1 MKKWTHTLLVST
13 MVLGAL
19 PYSAINSSIQANA
32 EDTAGQATAEKEEV
46 ATEPSED
53 TAKSTNDSVT
63 GLTLPNTAD
72 SEQPVIESETADSV
86 PVTEPIL
93 NDASKQVQQT
103 EIQET
108 SILETDTEEMKI
120 TPRRTSDFILTINGS
135 VVDKQDNYHYTN
147 VSNLSFIRSD
157 TYNVSY
163 EYDISYGNTLLLHA
177 PNNNIV
183 DFTPYF
189 DKENYSEGIYI
200 IDMTGFNE
208 RGRVDTGEFYNNIQ
222 RTASSVNIDGVINT
236 PGTVVD
242 NPSSI
247 TVGRDANDTYGEIE
261 EYSWVISGTDKDGN
275 PIEIKGKDRQPTQEE
290 INNLPTGDYIITNT
304 VTEKLPAGYVSTTP
318 ITDTT
323 QGAFKITAGKVIVE
337 HILLD
342 KDGNEVKIHSTDNT
356 TYNGKI
362 GTDYTTSPIDIPGY
376 ELVQEKI
383 PNNKDGK
390 YTAADQTVKYY
401 YKKIITDIN
410 VEYVDTD
417 GNPLKPSDKITG
429 EYEDPYKTTPKDI
442 PGYDLVAT
450 PENATGIHTEADQTV
465 SYVYKKK
472 ETKVT
477 VNYVDEQGNPLA
489 DNDLI
494 NGLFDDPY
502 NTTPKEIPGYT
513 VKTVPANASGK
524 HTVEPTEVTY
534 VYTKIK
540 TDINVEYVDE
550 NGNPISSNE
559 LIPGEYGDDYKS
571 TPKEIPGYELVTVPA
586 NADGTH
592 TDKNQT
598 VKYVYK
604 KKKTKVTVNYVDEKG
619 QPLANDDLING
630 LFDDPYDTKPKAIP
644 GYILTAV
651 PSNASGKQDIDPTE
665 VTYVY
670 KKIEAPIVNDS
681 LEGAKEV
688 SGTGMPNSQVVVTFP
703 NGAQVTVDVDKDGKW
718 TAAVPE
724 GVELK
729 KGDKVTAV
737 TLDPLT
743 GVTSDPGDGKVI
755 LLTTKVPETGSLT
768 NTNKPNYPG
777 SKATTTQA
785 KHKLPNTGERSNAD
799 VVSIGLLSL
808 IVAFFGKYLYKRKAE

>member
-13 MVLGAL
+13 IVLGAL

-32 EDTAGQATAEKEEV
+32 EDIAEQATAEKEEAV
-46 ATEPSED
+46 TEPSE
-53 TAKSTNDSVT
+53 SVT
-63 GLTLPNTAD
+63 ENI
-72 SEQPVIESETADSV
+72 IEPETIVPIETYDLEVTKEISDESV
-86 PVTEPIL
+86 LKSDIQESDLQEVE
-93 NDASKQVQQT
+93 NVQQQEPLKISPRKT
-103 EIQET
+103 E
-108 SILETDTEEMKI
+108 
-120 TPRRTSDFILTINGS
+120 DFKVN
-135 VVDKQDNYHYTN
+135 VDGVELPIEKNYFYTN
-147 VSNLSFIRSD
+147 ISSLVFERALADEFSHDYQYSL
-157 TYNVSY
+157 TYNDVPIHGY
-163 EYDISYGNTLLLHA
+163 ISGRSVNFADYT
-177 PNNNIV
+177 
-183 DFTPYF
+183 
-189 DKENYSEGIYI
+189 EEGIYKVSMRGLTSGED
-200 IDMTGFNE
+200 IDTGF
-208 RGRVDTGEFYNNIQ
+208 FYNNIQ
-222 RTASSVNIDGVINT
+222 RTASSVNIDGVINSL
-236 PGTVVD
+236 GTVVE

-247 TVGRDANDTYGEIE
+247 TVGRDAKDTYGDIE

-290 INNLPTGDYIITNT
+290 INSLPTGDYIITNT
-304 VTEKLPAGYVSTTP
+304 VTEKLPDGYVSKKP
-318 ITDTT
+318 ISDTT

-337 HILLD
+337 HILSD
-342 KDGNEVKIHSTDNT
+342 KDGNEIKIHSTDNT

-362 GTDYTTSPIDIPGY
+362 GTDYTTSPINIPGY

-383 PNNKDGK
+383 PNNENGK

-417 GNPLKPSDKITG
+417 GNPLKPNDKITN
-429 EYEDPYKTTPKDI
+429 EYEAPYKTTPKDI

-450 PENATGIHTEADQTV
+450 SGNVTGIHTENDQTV

-477 VNYVDEQGNPLA
+477 VNYVDEKGNPLA
-489 DNDLI
+489 DKDLI
-494 NGLFDDPY
+494 NGFFDDPY
-502 NTTPKEIPGYT
+502 NTAPKEIPGYT
-513 VKTVPANASGK
+513 VKTAPDNASGK
-524 HTVEPTEVTY
+524 HTVDPTEVTY

-550 NGNPISSNE
+550 KGNPISSNE
-559 LIPGEYGDDYKS
+559 LITGEYGDDYKT
-571 TPKEIPGYELVTVPA
+571 TPKEIPGYELVTVPV

-619 QPLANDDLING
+619 QPLANGDLING
-630 LFDDPYDTKPKAIP
+630 LFDDSYDTKPRAIP

-651 PSNASGKQDIDPTE
+651 PSNASGKQAVDPTE

-670 KKIEAPIVNDS
+670 KKIEAPTVNDS

-703 NGAQVTVDVDKDGKW
+703 TGAQVTVDVDKDGKW

-737 TLDPLT
+737 TLDPST
-743 GVTSDPGDGKVI
+743 GVTSDPGAGKVI
-755 LLTTKVPETGSLT
+755 PLTTKVPETGSLT
-768 NTNKPNYPG
+768 NTNKPNYSG
-777 SKATTTQA
+777 NTETTTQA
-785 KHKLPNTGERSNAD
+785 KHKLPNTGETSNAD

-808 IVAFFGKYLYKRKAE
+808 IVAFFGKCLHKRKTE

>member
-1 MKKWTHTLLVST
+1 

-32 EDTAGQATAEKEEV
+32 EDTAEQATAEKEEA
-46 ATEPSED
+46 ATEPSGAVTE
-53 TAKSTNDSVT
+53 ST
-63 GLTLPNTAD
+63 
-72 SEQPVIESETADSV
+72 IESEAISLDETDKLAV
-86 PVTEPIL
+86 NTEESEESDVQSETQESDL
-93 NDASKQVQQT
+93 QEVKNVQQ
-103 EIQET
+103 QERLKV
-108 SILETDTEEMKI
+108 S
-120 TPRRTSDFILTINGS
+120 PRRTDDFKVS
-135 VVDKQDNYHYTN
+135 VDGVELPVQKNYFYTN
-147 VSNLSFIRSD
+147 ISSLVFERALADEFSHEYQYSLAYNDVPIHGYISGRSVNLAD
-157 TYNVSY
+157 YT
-163 EYDISYGNTLLLHA
+163 E
-177 PNNNIV
+177 
-183 DFTPYF
+183 
-189 DKENYSEGIYI
+189 EGIYKVSMRGLTTGED
-200 IDMTGFNE
+200 IDTGF
-208 RGRVDTGEFYNNIQ
+208 FYNNIQ
-222 RTASSVNIDGVINT
+222 RTASFVNIDGVINS
-236 PGTVVD
+236 PGNVVD

-247 TVGRDANDTYGEIE
+247 TVGRDAKDTYGEIE

-304 VTEKLPAGYVSTTP
+304 VTEKLPAGYVSTKP

-417 GNPLKPSDKITG
+417 GNPLKPNDKITG

-450 PENATGIHTEADQTV
+450 PDNATGLHTEADQTV

-651 PSNASGKQDIDPTE
+651 PSNASGKQDVDPTE

-670 KKIEAPIVNDS
+670 KKIEAPTVNDS

-688 SGTGMPNSQVVVTFP
+688 SGAGMPNSQVVVTFP
-703 NGAQVTVDVDKDGKW
+703 NGAQVTVDVDKDGNW

-755 LLTTKVPETGSLT
+755 PLTTKVPETGSLT

-785 KHKLPNTGERSNAD
+785 KHKLPNTGESSHAD

-808 IVAFFGKYLYKRKAE
+808 IVAFFGKYLHKRKAE

>member
-19 PYSAINSSIQANA
+19 PYSAINSSMQANA
-32 EDTAGQATAEKEEV
+32 DEVSAEQATAEEKEV
-46 ATEPSED
+46 ATEPSEVL
-53 TAKSTNDSVT
+53 TDS
-63 GLTLPNTAD
+63 
-72 SEQPVIESETADSV
+72 VIESENILLNESDELEVNKEVSDESDLQSETQESV
-86 PVTEPIL
+86 LQEVE
-93 NDASKQVQQT
+93 NVQQ
-103 EIQET
+103 QEPLKV
-108 SILETDTEEMKI
+108 S
-120 TPRRTSDFILTINGS
+120 PRRTDDFKVS
-135 VVDKQDNYHYTN
+135 VDGVELPVEKNYFYTN
-147 VSNLSFIRSD
+147 VSNLVFERALADEFSHEYQYSLS
-157 TYNVSY
+157 YNDVPVHGY
-163 EYDISYGNTLLLHA
+163 ISGSS
-177 PNNNIV
+177 V
-183 DFTPYF
+183 DFA
-189 DKENYSEGIYI
+189 NYTEEGIYKVSMRGLTTGGD
-200 IDMTGFNE
+200 IDTGF
-208 RGRVDTGEFYNNIQ
+208 FYNNIQ
-222 RTASSVNIDGVINT
+222 RATSSVNIDGVINT

-247 TVGRDANDTYGEIE
+247 TVGRDANDTYGETE

-275 PIEIKGKDRQPTQEE
+275 PVEITGKDRQPTPEE
-290 INNLPTGDYIITNT
+290 INSLPTGDYTITNT
-304 VTEKLPAGYVSTTP
+304 VTERPPAGYIATDP

-362 GTDYTTSPIDIPGY
+362 GTDYATSPIDIPGY
-376 ELVQEKI
+376 ELVQEKM
-383 PNNKDGK
+383 PNNQDGK

-410 VEYVDTD
+410 VEYVDTA
-417 GNPLKPSDKITG
+417 GNPLKPNDKFTG
-429 EYEDPYKTTPKDI
+429 EYEDPYTTTPKDI

-450 PENATGIHTEADQTV
+450 PDNATGLHTDKDQTV

-472 ETKVT
+472 ETKVI
-477 VNYVDEQGNPLA
+477 VNFVDEQGNPLA
-489 DNDLI
+489 DSDLI
-494 NGLFDDPY
+494 KGLFDDPY
-502 NTTPKEIPGYT
+502 NTTPKDIPGYT
-513 VKTVPANASGK
+513 VKTVPTNATGK
-524 HTVEPTEVTY
+524 HTVDPTEVTY

-550 NGNPISSNE
+550 NDNPISSNE
-559 LIPGEYGDDYKS
+559 VIPGEYGDDYKT
-571 TPKEIPGYELVTVPA
+571 TPKDIPGYELVTVPT
-586 NADGTH
+586 NADGTR

-619 QPLANDDLING
+619 RPLANGDLING
-630 LFDDPYDTKPKAIP
+630 LFDDPYNTTAKAIP

-651 PSNASGKQDIDPTE
+651 PSNASGKHDVDPTE

-670 KKIEAPIVNDS
+670 KKIEAPTVNDS

-703 NGAQVTVDVDKDGKW
+703 GGAQVTVDVDKEGKW

-724 GVELK
+724 GVVLK

-743 GVTSDPGDGKVI
+743 GTTSDPGAGKVI
-755 LLTTKVPETGSLT
+755 PLTSKVPETGSST
-768 NTNKPNYPG
+768 NTNKPNSSG
-777 SKATTTQA
+777 STATTTQT
-785 KHKLPNTGERSNAD
+785 KQKLPNTGETSNAD

-808 IVAFFGKYLYKRKAE
+808 IVAFFGKYLHRRKAE

>member
-1 MKKWTHTLLVST
+1 MKKWTHTLLIST

-19 PYSAINSSIQANA
+19 PYSAINPSIQANA
-32 EDTAGQATAEKEEV
+32 EDAAEQATTEKEEGV
-46 ATEPSED
+46 TEPSE
-53 TAKSTNDSVT
+53 T
-63 GLTLPNTAD
+63 
-72 SEQPVIESETADSV
+72 VIELETESETILPNEADDLEVNKEVSNESDLRNETQESDLQEV
-86 PVTEPIL
+86 E
-93 NDASKQVQQT
+93 NVQQ
-103 EIQET
+103 QEP
-108 SILETDTEEMKI
+108 LKI
-120 TPRRTSDFILTINGS
+120 APRRTDDFKVS
-135 VVDKQDNYHYTN
+135 VDGVELSVEKNYFYTN
-147 VSNLSFIRSD
+147 ISSLAFERLLPDEFSYDYQYSLAYNEALIHGFISGRSVNLAGY
-157 TYNVSY
+157 T
-163 EYDISYGNTLLLHA
+163 E
-177 PNNNIV
+177 
-183 DFTPYF
+183 
-189 DKENYSEGIYI
+189 EGIYKVSMRGLTSGGD
-200 IDMTGFNE
+200 IDTGF
-208 RGRVDTGEFYNNIQ
+208 FYNNVQ
-222 RTASSVNIDGVINT
+222 RAASSVNIDGVINT
-236 PGTVVD
+236 PGTVVE

-247 TVGRDANDTYGEIE
+247 TVGRDANDTYGETE
-261 EYSWVISGTDKDGN
+261 AYSWIISGTDKDGN
-275 PIEIKGKDRQPTQEE
+275 VIEISGKDRQPTPEE
-290 INNLPTGDYIITNT
+290 INGLPTGDYTITNT
-304 VTEKLPAGYVSTTP
+304 VTERPPAGYISTEP

-362 GTDYTTSPIDIPGY
+362 GTDYTTSPIDILGY

-383 PNNKDGK
+383 PTNKDGK

-401 YKKIITDIN
+401 YKKMITDIN

-417 GNPLKPSDKITG
+417 GNPLKPNDKITG
-429 EYEDPYKTTPKDI
+429 EYEDPYETTPKDI
-442 PGYDLVAT
+442 PGYDLIAT
-450 PENATGIHTEADQTV
+450 PDNATGIHTENDQTV
-465 SYVYKKK
+465 RYVYKKK

-477 VNYVDEQGNPLA
+477 VKHVDEQGNPLA

-502 NTTPKEIPGYT
+502 KTVPKEIPGYT

-524 HTVEPTEVTY
+524 HTVDPTEVTY
-534 VYTKIK
+534 VYAKIK

-550 NGNPISSNE
+550 KNNPISPKE
-559 LIPGEYGDDYKS
+559 LIPGEYGDDYKT

-586 NADGTH
+586 NADGKH

-651 PSNASGKQDIDPTE
+651 PSNASGRHDVDPTE

-703 NGAQVTVDVDKDGKW
+703 NGANVTVDVDKEGKW

-743 GVTSDPGDGKVI
+743 GVTSDPGTGNVI
-755 LLTTKVPETGSLT
+755 PLTTKVPETGSSA
-768 NTNKPNYPG
+768 NTNKPNYSG
-777 SKATTTQA
+777 STATTTQA
-785 KHKLPNTGERSNAD
+785 KHKLPNTGETGNANA
-799 VVSIGLLSL
+799 VSIGLLSL
-808 IVAFFGKYLYKRKAE
+808 IVAFFGKYLHKRNAE

>member
-13 MVLGAL
+13 IVLGAL
-19 PYSAINSSIQANA
+19 PYSAINSAIQANA
-32 EDTAGQATAEKEEV
+32 EDIAEQATAEKEEAV
-46 ATEPSED
+46 TEPSED
-53 TAKSTNDSVT
+53 TTKSTNDSVT
-63 GLTLPNTAD
+63 DLTLQNTAE
-72 SEQPVIESETADSV
+72 SEQPVKESGPSDSV

-93 NDASKQVQQT
+93 KDALKQAQQT

-108 SILETDTEEMKI
+108 SILEPDTEEMNI
-120 TPRRTSDFILTINGS
+120 TPRRTSDFIMTIDGS
-135 VVDKQDNYHYTN
+135 VVDKQLNYYYTN

-157 TYNVSY
+157 AYNVSY

-183 DFTPYF
+183 DFTPYL

-200 IDMTGFNE
+200 IDMTGFNV
-208 RGRVDTGEFYNNIQ
+208 RGRIDTGEFYNNIQ
-222 RTASSVNIDGVINT
+222 RTASSVNIDGVINSLE
-236 PGTVVD
+236 TVVE

-247 TVGRDANDTYGEIE
+247 TVGRDAKDTYGEIE

-290 INNLPTGDYIITNT
+290 INSLPTGDYIITNT
-304 VTEKLPAGYVSTTP
+304 VTEKLPDGYVSTNP
-318 ITDTT
+318 ISDTT

-337 HILLD
+337 HILSD
-342 KDGNEVKIHSTDNT
+342 KDGNEIKIHSTDNT

-362 GTDYTTSPIDIPGY
+362 GTDYTTSPINIPGY

-383 PNNKDGK
+383 PNNENGK

-417 GNPLKPSDKITG
+417 GNPLKPNDKITN
-429 EYEDPYKTTPKDI
+429 EYEAPYKTTPKDI
-442 PGYDLVAT
+442 PGYDLVDT
-450 PENATGIHTEADQTV
+450 SGNVTGIHTENDQTV

-477 VNYVDEQGNPLA
+477 VNYVDEKGNPLA
-489 DNDLI
+489 DKDLI
-494 NGLFDDPY
+494 DGFFDDPY
-502 NTTPKEIPGYT
+502 NTAPKEIPGYT
-513 VKTVPANASGK
+513 VKPAPDNASGK
-524 HTVEPTEVTY
+524 HTVEPIEVTY
-534 VYTKIK
+534 IYTKIK

-550 NGNPISSNE
+550 NNNPISSNE
-559 LIPGEYGDDYKS
+559 KISGEYGDDYK
-571 TPKEIPGYELVTVPA
+571 TKHKEIPGYELVTVPLNA
-586 NADGTH
+586 NGTH

-619 QPLANDDLING
+619 QPLANGDLING
-630 LFDDPYDTKPKAIP
+630 LFDDSYDTKPKAIS

-651 PSNASGKQDIDPTE
+651 PNNASGKQAVDPTE

-670 KKIEAPIVNDS
+670 KKIEAPTVNDS

-688 SGTGMPNSQVVVTFP
+688 SGTGMPNSRIVVTFP
-703 NGAQVTVDVDKDGKW
+703 NGVQVTVDVDKEGKW
-718 TAAVPE
+718 TVAVPE
-724 GVELK
+724 GIELK

-743 GVTSDPGDGKVI
+743 GVTSDQGDGKVI
-755 LLTTKVPETGSLT
+755 PSTTKVPETGTLT
-768 NTNKPNYPG
+768 NINKPNYSG
-777 SKATTTQA
+777 NTETTTQA
-785 KHKLPNTGERSNAD
+785 KHKLPNTGETSNAD

-808 IVAFFGKYLYKRKAE
+808 IVAFFGKCLHKRKTE